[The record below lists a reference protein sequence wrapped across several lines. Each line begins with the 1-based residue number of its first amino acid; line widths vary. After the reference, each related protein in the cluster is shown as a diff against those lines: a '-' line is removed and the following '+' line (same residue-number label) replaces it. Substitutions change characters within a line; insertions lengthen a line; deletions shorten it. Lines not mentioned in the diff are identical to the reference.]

1 MNDYFFFV
9 DNIEP
14 LPESC
19 KQSELYALAAEA
31 IGWHPIG
38 QGAYLHL
45 GDLDD
50 ETAVIEVV
58 GLPDIA
64 QMGLNVL
71 LLI

>member
-1 MNDYFFFV
+1 MKDYFFFV
-9 DNIEP
+9 DNIQP
-14 LPESC
+14 LPDSC
-19 KQSELYALAAEA
+19 KQSELDALAAEA

-38 QGAYLHL
+38 LGAYFHL
-45 GDLDD
+45 GDTGD

-58 GLPDIA
+58 GLPDLS